1 MTHYLKISNGVT
13 SDPYKSSCCK
23 FPVVY
28 FYEKYNKI
36 GWQNGK
42 WLSEVG
48 FFVGIV
54 SYSYCY

>member
-42 WLSEVG
+42 
-48 FFVGIV
+48 
-54 SYSYCY
+54 